1 MTRRHL
7 SLVLDNRLLGLDGSG
22 DQLPSIVVGSDAWY
36 TWLADQQIQSF
47 SFKSHLG
54 TFTARRERKRHCWY
68 WYAYVKREGKLRKAY
83 LGKTEGLTLERL
95 NAVASAL
102 TRQGKLDNG
111 SRAEPDEP
119 TSSALQVFSDLVAD
133 QDQFFLTAASAA
145 RYPTETGPAIKHNLP
160 EQLTPLIG
168 REREVGEVCTI
179 LQQPGVRLLTLT
191 GPGGVGKTR
200 LGLQIATDLLE
211 DFADGSCFVS
221 LAPLSDPDLVVP
233 TIAQTLGIKEAGKK
247 PLLVLLIASLCKK
260 SMLMLLDN
268 FEQVVTAAP
277 RLSDLLTACPRLNI
291 LVTSRAPLHISGEH
305 EFPVLPLAT
314 PDLKKLPE
322 SEALLEYAAV
332 ALFVQRARMTRP
344 GFQLTSANA
353 RTIAEICVRLDGL
366 PLAIELAAARIK
378 ILPPHT
384 LFKQLEHR
392 FEVLTGGA
400 RDLPVRQQTLRN
412 TIQWSYDLLNKEEQR
427 LFRQLSIFVGGCTLE
442 AAAIVC
448 NVSSSINGSME
459 LMEGVTSLVDK
470 SFLQQTGWER
480 EEPRLLM
487 LETIREFGLVCL
499 RESGELEAASRA
511 HAAYYLGLAEEA
523 EPNLMGAEQG
533 RWLDRLEQ
541 EHENLRTALGWL
553 MERAQTEVDQAEL
566 ALRMFGAL
574 ESFWTACG
582 HWSEG
587 RMFMERALATSKEVV
602 TSARAKALKAAAYWL
617 FYTENEM
624 DRQEALLQESLVLYR
639 ELEDTRGIVDI
650 LGQLGGAV
658 AREKGNFAAA
668 RSLEEEALALSQRSD
683 YKVAIAR
690 SLQHLG
696 VLLKDQGEYVKAY
709 TLLEESL
716 NRYRELGN
724 TFGSA
729 NVLFRLAQVLF
740 LSLGDP
746 TTIHALLEESL
757 TLFRELN
764 VKEGIDYS
772 YWLLGEVALQEGNVA
787 LARSLLEESL
797 AITRQMGAPISTA
810 DSLSALGSV
819 AAREGDYAAARA
831 LYEESLAI
839 AREAG
844 STWRIAPYLEG
855 LASVLAAQKE
865 FARGAQLW
873 GAANAI
879 RAAFGTPL
887 PPVERAGYERALAE
901 CGSYLG
907 EKAFAAA
914 WAQGRTMTLDQV
926 LSAYG
931 KTMSLT
937 PMPATPASALPAAKS
952 SVLYPDGLT
961 QREVEV
967 LRLVARGLT
976 DTQVA
981 EKLVISPR
989 TVHTHLNSIYS
1000 KLGVTSRSAAT
1011 RYAIEHHLA

>member
-7 SLVLDNRLLGLDGSG
+7 PLVSDNRLLGLDGAG
-22 DQLPSIVVGSDAWY
+22 DQLASVVVGSDAWY

-54 TFTARRERKRHCWY
+54 TFTARRERKRHGWY
-68 WYAYVKREGKLRKAY
+68 WYAYLKREGKLRKAY
-83 LGKTEGLTLERL
+83 LGKTEELTLERL

-102 TRQGKLDNG
+102 ARQGNLNDGPRAQLDKP
-111 SRAEPDEP
+111 A
-119 TSSALQVFSDLVAD
+119 SSAPQVFSDYVD
-133 QDQFFLTAASAA
+133 GKDQFFLTPASALT
-145 RYPTETGPAIKHNLP
+145 YPTETGPAIKHNLP
-160 EQLTPLIG
+160 AQLTPLIG
-168 REREVGEVCTI
+168 REREVAAVYT
-179 LQQPGVRLLTLT
+179 LLRQPGVRLLTLT
-191 GPGGVGKTR
+191 GTGGVGKTR

-211 DFADGSCFVS
+211 DFADGVCFVS
-221 LAPLSDPDLVVP
+221 LAPISDPELVVS

-247 PLLVLLIASLCKK
+247 PLLVLLIASLRNKN
-260 SMLMLLDN
+260 LLLFLDN

-291 LVTSRAPLHISGEH
+291 LVTSRAPLHIGGEH

-322 SEALLEYAAV
+322 SEALSEYAAV
-332 ALFVQRARMTRP
+332 ALFLQRARMARP
-344 GFQLTSANA
+344 DFQVTSTNA
-353 RTIAEICVRLDGL
+353 RAIAEICVHLDGL

-384 LFKQLEHR
+384 LLKQLEHR

-412 TIQWSYDLLNKEEQR
+412 TTQWSYDLLKKEEQR

-442 AAAIVC
+442 AAAVVC
-448 NVSSSINGSME
+448 NVSSNTNWSME
-459 LMEGVTSLVDK
+459 LLEGVASLVDK
-470 SFLQQTGWER
+470 SFLQQTERER

-511 HAAYYLGLAEEA
+511 YAAYYLGLAEEA

-533 RWLDRLEQ
+533 RWLDCLEQ

-553 MERAQTEVDQAEL
+553 MERAQTEVDLAEL

-587 RMFMERALATSKEVV
+587 RMFMETALTTSKGVV
-602 TSARAKALKAAAYWL
+602 TLARAKALKAAAYL
-617 FYTENEM
+617 LDYTENEI
-624 DRQEALLQESLVLYR
+624 DRKEALLRESLVLYR

-650 LGQLGGAV
+650 LGYLGGV

-668 RSLEEEALALSQRSD
+668 RSLMEEALALSQGSG

-690 SLQHLG
+690 NLMGLG
-696 VLLKDQGEYVKAY
+696 ILLKDHGEYVKAY
-709 TLLEESL
+709 AVLEESL
-716 NRYRELGN
+716 NLYRKLGN
-724 TFGSA
+724 TYGIA
-729 NVLFRLAQVLF
+729 MALFRLAQVLF
-740 LSLGDP
+740 LSLGDL
-746 TTIHALLEESL
+746 TSIHALLEESL
-757 TLFRELN
+757 TLFRGLN

-772 YWLLGEVALQEGNVA
+772 YSLLGQVALQEGDVA
-787 LARSLLEESL
+787 QARSLFEESMV
-797 AITRQMGAPISTA
+797 ITRQSGERVNFAW
-810 DSLSALGSV
+810 SLSDLAMV
-819 AAREGDYAAARA
+819 AARENDYAAARA

-844 STWRIAPYLEG
+844 SKWRIAPHLEG
-855 LASVLAAQKE
+855 LASVLVAQE
-865 FARGAQLW
+865 DFARGAQLW
-873 GAANAI
+873 GAAGAI

-887 PPVERAGYERALAE
+887 PPVEHADYERGIAAA
-901 CGSYLG
+901 GSHLG
-907 EKAFAAA
+907 EKAFATA
-914 WAQGRTMTLDQV
+914 WAQGQAMILDQV
-926 LSAYG
+926 LSAPG
-931 KTMSLT
+931 KTTSFT
-937 PMPATPASALPAAKS
+937 PILAAPASALPAAKS
-952 SVLYPDGLT
+952 EVPYPEGLT
-961 QREVEV
+961 QREIEV
-967 LRLVARGLT
+967 LRLVTMGLT
-976 DTQVA
+976 DAQVA